1 MIFSL
6 ESVGFL
12 SIEELNQIMRKC
24 DIHRHQELGM

>member
-12 SIEELNQIMRKC
+12 SIEELVQIVRKC
-24 DIHRHQELGM
+24 DIYRHQELGK